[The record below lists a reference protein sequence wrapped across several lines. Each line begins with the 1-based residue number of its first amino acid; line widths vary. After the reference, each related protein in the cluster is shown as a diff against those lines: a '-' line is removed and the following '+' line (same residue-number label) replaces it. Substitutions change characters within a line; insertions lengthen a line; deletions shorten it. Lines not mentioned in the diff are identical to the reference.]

1 MNALA
6 QDLKY
11 ALRMLRKSPGFT
23 IVAVLTLALGIGAN
37 TAIFSVVNA
46 VLLRPLAFAHPDR
59 LVDVGQDSNHGTETL
74 SPGDFLDVAAQN
86 HSFEQFAT
94 YRGDS
99 LTLTDTGTP
108 EKVLGVVTTP
118 NLISLLGVAPR
129 LGHGFLAGAEA
140 AASGRQVIL
149 SYALWQRR
157 FGGNPGIIG
166 AAISIDREPFT
177 VEGVMPPEFA
187 FPPEAELW
195 VTPRAGYPV
204 PEHPLEPEKN
214 PAESRGIH
222 YMDQIAR
229 LKPGIT
235 IEQARA
241 DLNVVMQQIVTAHP
255 DSDLMDAHA
264 SLQPLQESQVEDAEP
279 ALIALLGAV
288 GLVLLIA
295 CANVANLLLARGTAR
310 SKEFAVR
317 TALGAG
323 RARLARQLITESA
336 LLVLMAAGAGILLA
350 IWGVGPLR
358 TFLSTTVGWL
368 PVIHPD
374 ARVLGFTSA
383 LCVLACVAF
392 GIWPALQASQ
402 LDPNHELKE
411 GGRGAQAAHRS
422 GQNLLVVMETAL
434 ALVLLVGAGLLLKSF
449 GKLISVNE
457 GFRTDHILTA
467 GISLAPSNYPT
478 PESRAQFATNILRN
492 LQALP
497 GVRAA
502 SVVSRLPLNRGYS
515 SRSFAI
521 GGRSYSPEHGSEF
534 DPAAYV
540 TASPDYFASLGIPLL
555 AGRTF
560 SDADIASAPPV
571 AIINRALAEQYW
583 PNQNPLGQRLKI
595 GSFDNKRPW
604 LTIVGV
610 VGDVHQHSLSEP
622 PDPIF
627 YAPYAQDPWTFMTVA
642 LRTDSPPASAAT
654 SLVSAIQSVDPE
666 EAVDHIRTMED
677 VVALSVASKR
687 SLLALIAA
695 FSGVAL
701 LLAGVGVFGVVSFSV
716 AQRTREIGIRLAL
729 GALPAQVLRSVLL
742 DGLRLASIGIAIGAL
757 GTLAL
762 HRALSHLLYAVSP
775 TDPATF
781 LTVGA
786 LLLVT
791 VLAACW
797 IPARRAT
804 RVDPMEAL
812 RYE

>member
-1 MNALA
+1 MM

-11 ALRMLRKSPGFT
+11 ALRMLRKSPSFT
-23 IVAVLTLALGIGAN
+23 LVAILTLALGIGAN

-46 VLLRPLAFAHPDR
+46 VLLRPLALAQPDR
-59 LVDVGQDSNHGTETL
+59 LFDVGQESQHGLETL
-74 SPGDFLDVAAQN
+74 TPGDFLDIAAQN
-86 HSFEQFAT
+86 HVFEQFAS
-94 YRGDS
+94 YREQGM
-99 LTLTDTGTP
+99 TLTGSGTP
-108 EKVLGVVTTP
+108 EKVAGVVTTP
-118 NLISLLGVAPR
+118 NLISLLGVAPL
-129 LGHGFLAGAEA
+129 LGHGFLTGSEA
-140 AASGRQVIL
+140 AASGRQAVL

-157 FGGNPGIIG
+157 FSGRQDIIG
-166 AAISIDREPFT
+166 ASISLDREAFT
-177 VEGVMPPEFA
+177 VAGVMPPDFE
-187 FPPEAELW
+187 FPPQTELW
-195 VTPRAGYPV
+195 VTPGVGFPV
-204 PEHPLEPEKN
+204 PQHPLKPGDN
-214 PAESRGIH
+214 PAQWRGIH
-222 YMDQIAR
+222 YLDQVAR

-241 DLNVVMQQIVTAHP
+241 DLDVVMQQIVKAHP
-255 DSDLMDAHA
+255 ESDLTGAH
-264 SLQPLQESQVEDAEP
+264 SWFQPLQASLVDDARP
-279 ALIALLGAV
+279 ALVALLGAV

-295 CANVANLLLARGTAR
+295 CANVANLLLARGAAR

-336 LLVLMAAGAGILLA
+336 LLVSLAAGAGILLA

-358 TFLSTTVGWL
+358 NFLASTVGWL
-368 PVIHPD
+368 PMVHPD
-374 ARVLGFTSA
+374 VRVLGFTSA

-392 GIWPALQASQ
+392 GIWPALQASR

-411 GGRGAQAAHRS
+411 GGRGSQAGRRT
-422 GQNLLVVMETAL
+422 GQSVLVVVETAL

-449 GKLISVNE
+449 SKLVSVDE

-467 GISLAPSNYPT
+467 AITLAPANYPT
-478 PESRAQFATNILRN
+478 PEARAQFTANLLRN

-502 SVVSRLPLNRGYS
+502 SVISRLPLNPGAS

-521 GGRSYSPEHGSEF
+521 DGRSYSAEHNSEF
-534 DPAAYV
+534 DAVDYSA
-540 TASPDYFASLGIPLL
+540 ASPDYFASLGIPLL
-555 AGRTF
+555 EGRTF
-560 SDADIASAPPV
+560 SDADGSSAPDA
-571 AIINRALAEQYW
+571 AIINRAMAAKYW
-583 PNQNPLGQRLKI
+583 PNQNPLGQRVRI
-595 GSFDNKRPW
+595 DSSDDGTPW
-604 LTIVGV
+604 KTIVGI
-610 VGDVHQHSLSEP
+610 VGDVRQHSLSKAPEP
-622 PDPIF
+622 ML
-627 YAPYAQDPWTFMTVA
+627 YVPYAQDPWTFMTVA
-642 LRTDSPPASAAT
+642 VRTASPPASAAT
-654 SLVSAIQSVDPE
+654 ALISTIRNVDPE
-666 EAVDHIRTMED
+666 EAVDRVRTMDD
-677 VVALSVASKR
+677 VVSLSVASNR

-729 GALPAQVLRSVLL
+729 GALPSQVLRSVLL
-742 DGLRLASIGIAIGAL
+742 DGLRLASIGIALGAL

-762 HRALSHLLYAVSP
+762 HRALSHLLYAVNP

-781 LTVGA
+781 VTVGA
-786 LLLVT
+786 LLLAT

>member
-1 MNALA
+1 M

-11 ALRMLRKSPGFT
+11 ALRMMRKSPGFT
-23 IVAVLTLALGIGAN
+23 LVAILTLALGIGAN

-46 VLLRPLAFAHPDR
+46 VLLRPLAFAQPDR
-59 LVDVGQDSNHGTETL
+59 LFDVGQDSNHGSETL

-94 YRGDS
+94 YREDS
-99 LTLTDTGTP
+99 LTLTGIGTP
-108 EKVLGVVTTP
+108 ERVSGVVATP

-129 LGHGFLAGAEA
+129 VGHGFLPGSDA
-140 AASGRQVIL
+140 AASGRQVVL

-157 FGGNPGIIG
+157 FGADPAIVGTV
-166 AAISIDREPFT
+166 ISINREPFT
-177 VEGVMPPEFA
+177 VEGVMPPEFS

-195 VTPRAGYPV
+195 ITPRSGYSV

-222 YMDQIAR
+222 YLDQVAR
-229 LKPGIT
+229 LKQGVT
-235 IEQARA
+235 LEQARA
-241 DLNVVMQQIVTAHP
+241 DLNVVMQQIVKAHP
-255 DSDLMDAHA
+255 DSDLTNAHA
-264 SLQPLQESQVEDAEP
+264 WLQPLQESQVEDAKP
-279 ALIALLGAV
+279 ALVALLGAV

-323 RARLARQLITESA
+323 RARLARQLITESG
-336 LLVLMAAGAGILLA
+336 LLVMLAAGAGILLA
-350 IWGVGPLR
+350 IWGIGPLR

-368 PVIHPD
+368 PVVHPD
-374 ARVLGFTSA
+374 ARVLGFTST
-383 LCVLACVAF
+383 LCVAACVAF
-392 GIWPALQASQ
+392 GLWPALQASQ
-402 LDPNHELKE
+402 LDPNRVLKE
-411 GGRGAQAAHRS
+411 GGRGAQPAQRS
-422 GQNLLVVMETAL
+422 GQNLLVVLETAL

-449 GKLISVNE
+449 SKLVSVNE

-467 GISLAPSNYPT
+467 GLSLAPSNYPT
-478 PESRAQFATNILRN
+478 PESRAQFAVNILRN
-492 LQALP
+492 LQAIP
-497 GVRAA
+497 GVRCA
-502 SVVSRLPLNRGYS
+502 SVVSRLPLNHGYS

-521 GGRSYSPEHGSEF
+521 DGRSYSPEHDSEF

-560 SDADIASAPPV
+560 SEADSASVPPV
-571 AIINRALAEQYW
+571 AIINRALAERYW

-595 GSFDNKRPW
+595 GSYDSKRPW
-604 LTIVGV
+604 MIIVGV
-610 VGDVHQHSLSEP
+610 VGDVHQLSLSEP
-622 PDPIF
+622 PDPLF

-642 LRTDSPPASAAT
+642 VRTDSPPASAAAG
-654 SLVSAIQSVDPE
+654 LVSAIRSVDSE

-729 GALPAQVLRSVLL
+729 GALPAQVLKSVLL
-742 DGLRLASIGIAIGAL
+742 DGLRLALIGIALGAL

-762 HRALSHLLYAVSP
+762 HRALSHLLYAVNP
-775 TDPATF
+775 TDPAT
-781 LTVGA
+781 LLAVA
-786 LLLVT
+786 MLLLAT